1 MKILFILFIC
11 CSLLGSMNAAPFCAC
26 CAERGTYSLSVK
38 KPDAYEIGELKR
50 IQIQTTELYTDAG
63 YPETIKGIKP
73 LGETFIANCV
83 LQNKLWKFEIID
95 EKNQSGILSF
105 PLSATM
111 VDYKVD
117 YNENDEKASN
127 ATLYKEWRFK
137 AKVSNT
143 TGIFQFGIK
152 PTTEYF
158 LVLQGRGNNCTQAED
173 FTHWRLEIFG
183 KNAGYAFFGKLK
195 QPV

>member
-152 PTTEYF
+152 PTAEYF

-173 FTHWRLEIFG
+173 FTHWRLEIIG